1 VRHSD
6 ACRLLVA
13 QFEGLRLSAYPD
25 PGTGADPWTIGYG
38 HTGPEVRK
46 GLIWTPGQ
54 ADDALDADLD
64 RFDIGVSSL
73 IDGHLTTQS
82 QLDAM
87 VSFAFNLGLGALG
100 KSTLLKMHL
109 AGDYGGAQ
117 AEFGKWVNGAGKPMP
132 GLVKRRAAEAAM
144 YGQMS

>member
-1 VRHSD
+1 MRHSD
-6 ACRLLVA
+6 ACRILVA

-25 PGTGADPWTIGYG
+25 PGTGAAPWTIGYG

-46 GLIWTPGQ
+46 GLTWTPGQ
-54 ADDALDADLD
+54 ADDALDTDLD

-82 QLDAM
+82 QFDAL
-87 VSFAFNLGLGALG
+87 VAFAFNVGLGNLG
-100 KSTLLKMHL
+100 KSTLLKMHN
-109 AGDYGGAQ
+109 AGNHDGAKAQ
-117 AEFGKWVNGAGKPMP
+117 FAAWNKAAGKVMA
-132 GLVKRRAAEAAM
+132 GLTKRRAAEAAM